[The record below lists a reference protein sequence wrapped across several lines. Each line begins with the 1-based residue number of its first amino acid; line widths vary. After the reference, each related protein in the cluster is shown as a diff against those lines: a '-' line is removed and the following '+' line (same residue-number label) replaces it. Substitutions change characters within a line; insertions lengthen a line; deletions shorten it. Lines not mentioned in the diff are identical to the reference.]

1 MCLTE
6 AKEDDVVGADK
17 AICFVRL
24 GQGSR
29 LSLNVASRKIK
40 IKTRLFPLPFH
51 TSPSHFPYPAVSYF
65 AALQMFSTYVK
76 LSMFIYLKVPLLF
89 GLCVCVRVCECGC
102 LALQPMPEDYG
113 SC

>member
-40 IKTRLFPLPFH
+40 IKTRLFPLPPFL

-76 LSMFIYLKVPLLF
+76 LSMFIYLKVPLL
-89 GLCVCVRVCECGC
+89 LECVCVCE
-102 LALQPMPEDYG
+102 
-113 SC
+113 

>member
-6 AKEDDVVGADK
+6 EDDDEDVVGADN

-29 LSLNVASRKIK
+29 LSLNLASRKIK
-40 IKTRLFPLPFH
+40 IKTRLFPLPSLPHFSFPFS
-51 TSPSHFPYPAVSYF
+51 SPAASFF

-76 LSMFIYLKVPLLF
+76 LSMFIYLKVPLL
-89 GLCVCVRVCECGC
+89 LECVCV
-102 LALQPMPEDYG
+102 
-113 SC
+113 